1 MIFSLIVYGRTGL
14 MILLTIGWMCV
25 SYMNLVKG
33 LAHGSDI
40 RAALINYSLGGT
52 SSTNIFSNGHRK
64 EMCMIFIGEFLGT
77 ELLLHLYR
85 SYDQ

>member
-1 MIFSLIVYGRTGL
+1 
-14 MILLTIGWMCV
+14 MILLTIGWTCV
-25 SYMNLVKG
+25 SYINLVKG

-40 RAALINYSLGGT
+40 RAVLMNFSLGGT
-52 SSTNIFSNGHRK
+52 SSTNILSNGHRK
-64 EMCMIFIGEFLGT
+64 EMCIIFIGEFLGT

>member
-1 MIFSLIVYGRTGL
+1 MIFSLIVYGRTEL
-14 MILLTIGWMCV
+14 MILLTIGWTCV
-25 SYMNLVKG
+25 SYINLVKG

-52 SSTNIFSNGHRK
+52 SSTNKFSNGHRR
-64 EMCMIFIGEFLGT
+64 EMCMIFIDVFLGT
-77 ELLLHLYR
+77 ELLLRFYR

>member
-25 SYMNLVKG
+25 SYLNLVKG
-33 LAHGSDI
+33 LAHGSGI

-52 SSTNIFSNGHRK
+52 NSTNKFSSGYRR
-64 EMCMIFIGEFLGT
+64 EMCMIFIGIFFGT
-77 ELLLHLYR
+77 ELLLRLCR